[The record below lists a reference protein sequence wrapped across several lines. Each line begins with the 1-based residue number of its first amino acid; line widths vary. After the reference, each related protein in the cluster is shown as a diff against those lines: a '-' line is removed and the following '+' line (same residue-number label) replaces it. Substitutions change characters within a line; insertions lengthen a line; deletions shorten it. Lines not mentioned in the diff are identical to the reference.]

1 MFPVVCL
8 VDVVR
13 QLKFVITYPT
23 WQNYL
28 LELIFAKFDTAKKRE
43 KIRLT
48 KIYFQQ
54 VLVALNQSKIC
65 YYWAPLALWT
75 GWKKYLAGLDCE
87 FLCFVL

>member
-13 QLKFVITYPT
+13 QLKFVFTYLT

-28 LELIFAKFDTAKKRE
+28 LELFFAKFATAKTRK

-54 VLVALNQSKIC
+54 VLVALK
-65 YYWAPLALWT
+65 
-75 GWKKYLAGLDCE
+75 
-87 FLCFVL
+87 